1 MTEEEKLH
9 VLQVLDN
16 FMSEEDKEF
25 DKNDSQ
31 VWSNYSN
38 TSSFCFSSAPERL

>member
-16 FMSEEDKEF
+16 FLCEEDDEF
-25 DKNDSQ
+25 DKNDSK
-31 VWSNYSN
+31 
-38 TSSFCFSSAPERL
+38 L

>member
-1 MTEEEKLH
+1 MTEKEKLH

-25 DKNDSQ
+25 DENDSQ
-31 VWSNYSN
+31 
-38 TSSFCFSSAPERL
+38 L

>member
-1 MTEEEKLH
+1 MNKEEKLH

-31 VWSNYSN
+31 V
-38 TSSFCFSSAPERL
+38 

>member
-1 MTEEEKLH
+1 MNKEEKLH

-16 FMSEEDKEF
+16 FLCEEDDEF

-31 VWSNYSN
+31 
-38 TSSFCFSSAPERL
+38 L